1 MAQKYNQ
8 SMPIFVTCPTKK
20 IFIELNSTQKITHK
34 KILFCILNWGLGHA
48 TRSTPLIKRE
58 LRKGHEVHIASDGL
72 ALTLLKEKFPNL
84 HFHELPS
91 YDVVYGASE
100 RTMAWTLLWQ
110 LPKIRNS
117 INEEN
122 NRVAELVKEHGFD
135 RIISDNRLG
144 CYYPEIEN
152 IYITHQLRIS
162 GGLKGKIATFFHRRA
177 IKNFQ
182 KVWIP
187 DDKQHTL
194 SGILSYWKN
203 MPVKKQYI
211 GPLSCLKK
219 ATASP
224 EPDIRYLLL
233 LSGPEPQRS
242 ILEDK
247 LIDCLKDIEQKIVLV
262 RGTNTEAKTQAPA
275 DWEVH
280 NLVSDDSLGTLICR
294 SEFVVARSGYSTIMD
309 LAQFGIK
316 PIFIPTPGQPEQKYL
331 ALRLRRKYK
340 VKVIRQRFLKK
351 FNWEKPRSSVF
362 FPMLASRDTRNRV
375 ARKSDAKAPSAD

>member
-1 MAQKYNQ
+1 MNSSQKK
-8 SMPIFVTCPTKK
+8 S
-20 IFIELNSTQKITHK
+20 SR

-48 TRSTPLIKRE
+48 SRSSALIERE
-58 LRKGHEVHIASDGL
+58 SQKGNEVHIAADGL
-72 ALTLLKEKFPNL
+72 ALIFLKEKFPQL
-84 HFHELPS
+84 QFHELPA
-91 YDVVYGASE
+91 YDVVYGSSE
-100 RTMAWTLLWQ
+100 RTMAWVLFLQ
-110 LPKIRNS
+110 LPKIWRS
-117 INEEN
+117 IREEQ
-122 NRVAELVKEHGFD
+122 NRVDQLVAQYGFD

-144 CYYPEIEN
+144 CFHPEVES
-152 IYITHQLRIS
+152 IYITHQLTIP
-162 GGLKGKIATFFHRRA
+162 GGLKGQIATFFHRRA

-194 SGILSYWKN
+194 SGILSYWRN
-203 MPVKKQYI
+203 MPVKKEYI
-211 GPLSCLKK
+211 GPLSSLNK
-219 ATASP
+219 ATASL

-247 LIDCLKDIEQKIVLV
+247 LIDGLKDIEQKIVLV
-262 RGTNTEAKTQAPA
+262 RGTNTQANTQAPA

-280 NLVSDDSLGTLICR
+280 NLVSDDSLGALICR

-309 LAQFGIK
+309 LAQFGVK

-362 FPMLASRDTRNRV
+362 FPMLASRDTQNRV
-375 ARKSDAKAPSAD
+375 ARKSDAKVPSDD